1 MTIFT
6 TYSGPFGRTGTQTV
20 QHHSNSPRLVLPD
33 CRGTIPTKVS
43 YQGPPTG
50 PTGRTF
56 SGSRPRSHDLKEG

>member
-43 YQGPPTG
+43 YQGPLRVRQAARLRG
-50 PTGRTF
+50 PDPGRTT
-56 SGSRPRSHDLKEG
+56 